1 MSIWIDQKYIGL
13 LSNRLGQFKQKDRDL
28 YNFRCPVCGD
38 SQKSKI
44 KARGW
49 IFNKKGK
56 FRFYCHNCGA
66 SMLFS
71 NFLKFMDV
79 SLHQDYM
86 KDMFIENNINNPIG
100 ESKPDIT
107 SFAKPKF
114 QVNSPLK
121 KLKKISSLGID
132 HYAKKYVMK
141 RKIPSHVQYK
151 LFFCPNFKEWVN
163 SFIPDKFKDFE
174 KDEARLIIPFIDRE
188 KRFFGCQ
195 GRSFSGTGPRYI
207 TIILNEDIP
216 RVFGLDSVD
225 LSKQVYVFEGP
236 IDSMFIDNS
245 IAMCGSDLTKS
256 LDLNKNKTTMVFD
269 NEPRSSAIINKMYKY
284 IEAGYNMCFWPQSIN
299 GKDINEMI
307 LNGHEVE
314 ELSVIINKNTYSG
327 IEAKL
332 QLEMWRKC

>member
-13 LSNRLGQFKQKDRDL
+13 ISNRLGQFKQKDREL

-49 IFNKKGK
+49 IFNKRGK

-71 NFLKFMDV
+71 NFLKMIDV

-107 SFAKPKF
+107 KFDKPKF
-114 QVNSPLK
+114 QVSSPLK
-121 KLKKISSLGID
+121 NLKKVSSLGVD
-132 HYAKKYVMK
+132 HYAKKYVMS

-151 LFFCPNFKEWVN
+151 LFFCPNFKSWVN

-188 KRFFGCQ
+188 KNFFGCQ
-195 GRSFSGTGPRYI
+195 GRSFSNHGPRYI
-207 TIILNEDIP
+207 TIILDESKPKI
-216 RVFGLDSVD
+216 FGLDSID
-225 LSKQVYVFEGP
+225 FSKQIYVFEGP
-236 IDSMFIDNS
+236 IDSMFIENS
-245 IAMCGSDLTKS
+245 IAMCGSDLTKAVK
-256 LDLNKNKTTMVFD
+256 LDTRKTTIVFD
-269 NEPRSSAIINKMYKY
+269 NEPRSIAIVNKMAKY
-284 IEAGYNMCFWPQSIN
+284 IDLQYSVCFWPKNVN

-307 LNGHEVE
+307 LNGHEPE
-314 ELSVIINKNTYSG
+314 ELRAIINKNTCYG